1 MKLCESVIYRI
12 VLFVLYELADGIVCV
27 NIASSHVDKM
37 IYVIVIL
44 DIASSGIYELCYIHC
59 CPP

>member
-12 VLFVLYELADGIVCV
+12 VLFVLYKLADGIVCV

-44 DIASSGIYELCYIHC
+44 DIASSGIS
-59 CPP
+59 